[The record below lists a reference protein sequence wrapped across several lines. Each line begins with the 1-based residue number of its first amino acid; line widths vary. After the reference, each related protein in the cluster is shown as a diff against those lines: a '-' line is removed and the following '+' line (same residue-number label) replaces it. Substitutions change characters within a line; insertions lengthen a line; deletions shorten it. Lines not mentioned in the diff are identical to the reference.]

1 MYTNGTSMNW
11 VYNNK
16 GKMTSPVAMVLTAL
30 LLFSACIKEITLE
43 VPEENSPNIAIRGR
57 LLGGDLPVVT
67 VKITSITDFRPSSI
81 PIPVTGASVVL
92 IDEFNRGVDIPMR
105 GPGIYE
111 LVIPP
116 GAFELEVKPGAAYQL
131 SVSTPGGRNY
141 LSTFEPLHTV
151 PEPTEIRYT
160 STRRDVLNEAN
171 NIVDREFIQFLLT
184 TPLVTPTNGTRSYL
198 KWDFI
203 GTYRFP
209 ESTLAGAFPPQT
221 KTCYI
226 TEFLN
231 LEKVIVFDGTKASQD
246 ILHDFFLLDE
256 PFNYRFSNGF
266 YLTVR
271 QQSLSENAFR
281 YWDEVSNVVNITGNF
296 FEAPPGKVKGNFRN
310 VDDAEE
316 EVAGFFYAS
325 EETIFRLYVDPGNDP
340 PMPFCPLT
348 APSAASVDTTCTDC
362 LLRAN
367 STTVKPD
374 FWEE

>member
-1 MYTNGTSMNW
+1 MSRDFKH
-11 VYNNK
+11 K
-16 GKMTSPVAMVLTAL
+16 GNLFSTVVLVLTAF

-43 VPEENSPNIAIRGR
+43 APEENSPNLAIRGR

-67 VKITSITDFRPSSI
+67 VKITSVTDFRPSSI

-92 IDEFNRGVDIPMR
+92 IDEFNHGIDIPMR
-105 GPGIYE
+105 EPGIYE
-111 LVIPP
+111 LEIPP
-116 GAFELEVKPGAAYQL
+116 GAFDLEVKRGAAYQL
-131 SVSTPGGRNY
+131 SVSIPGGRNY
-141 LSTFEPLHTV
+141 LSTFEPLHAV

-184 TPLVTPTNGTRSYL
+184 TPLRVPSNETRSYL

-203 GTYRFP
+203 GTYKFL
-209 ESTLAGAFPPQT
+209 ESTLAASFPPQT

-231 LEKVIVFDGTKASQD
+231 LENVVVFDGTAASQD
-246 ILHDFFLLDE
+246 VLQDFFLLDE
-256 PFNYRFSNGF
+256 QFDYRFSNGF

-271 QQSLSENAFR
+271 QQSLSESAYR
-281 YWDEVSNVVNITGNF
+281 YWDEVSRVVNITGNF
-296 FEAPPGKVKGNFRN
+296 FEAPPGKVRGNFRN
-310 VDDAEE
+310 VDDAQE
-316 EVAGFFYAS
+316 EVAGYFYAS

-348 APSAASVDTTCTDC
+348 TPSAASVDTTCTNC

-367 STTVKPD
+367 STIIKPD
-374 FWEE
+374 FWEF